1 MRGKFGRKIF
11 NPFSNIFIVVPHF
24 IVFSNFDVSIIYD
37 LLSIMFAEITTGFS
51 LATYLSLTFKRFKQ
65 GIAIK

>member
-1 MRGKFGRKIF
+1 MENLDGKYLIHS
-11 NPFSNIFIVVPHF
+11 PTVPHF
-24 IVFSNFDVSIIYD
+24 IVFSNFDVSIIYY
-37 LLSIMFAEITTGFS
+37 LPSIMFAAITAGLS